1 MRTRL
6 PNALSLSR
14 VLLGV
19 VIVALA
25 QQLNA
30 VTYFTTLAATVVA
43 FITDVLDGHL
53 ARRWH
58 VATETGYILDGL
70 GDRAFHVALLLVFLT
85 RYGFHPIFVWL
96 LVFRDVALY
105 ALRILRANWYAHA
118 RGGRWL
124 TLLYGWSL
132 RSWIAM
138 FLIRDGV
145 RITTGADL
153 LSSIAFDIVQSLLL
167 ASAIVWSYL
176 GLFRS
181 LVAVIEHDHATL
193 EAAPAS
199 MDAPSIENPAP

>member
-25 QQLNA
+25 HQLNA
-30 VTYFTTLAATVVA
+30 VAYFSTLAVVAVA
-43 FITDVLDGHL
+43 FITDILDGYL

-58 VATETGYILDGL
+58 VATEAGYILDGL

-96 LVFRDVALY
+96 LIFRDVALY
-105 ALRILRANWYAHA
+105 ALRILRAGWYANA
-118 RGGRWL
+118 RRGRWL
-124 TLLYGWSL
+124 TLFYGWSL
-132 RSWIAM
+132 RSWIVL

-145 RITTGADL
+145 RVTTGADPL
-153 LSSIAFDIVQSLLL
+153 NSIAFDVTQSLLL
-167 ASAIVWSYL
+167 TSAIVWSYL

-181 LVAVIEHDHATL
+181 LMAVIDYDHATL
-193 EAAPAS
+193 GAAPAFI
-199 MDAPSIENPAP
+199 DASSTENPVP

>member
-1 MRTRL
+1 MVRKRL

-25 QQLNA
+25 HQLNA
-30 VTYFTTLAATVVA
+30 VTYFTTLAVIVVA
-43 FITDVLDGHL
+43 FITDILDGHL

-58 VATETGYILDGL
+58 VATEAGYILDGL
-70 GDRAFHVALLLVFLT
+70 GDRAFHIAVLLVFLT

-96 LVFRDVALY
+96 LVFRDIALY
-105 ALRILRANWYAHA
+105 ALRILRANWYANV

-132 RSWIAM
+132 RSWIVI

-145 RITTGADL
+145 RITTGTDP
-153 LSSIAFDIVQSLLL
+153 LSSTAFNVLQSLLL
-167 ASAIVWSYL
+167 SSAILWSYL

-181 LVAVIEHDHATL
+181 FVTVIEHDHATL
-193 EAAPAS
+193 EAEPTS
-199 MDAPSIENPAP
+199 MDAS